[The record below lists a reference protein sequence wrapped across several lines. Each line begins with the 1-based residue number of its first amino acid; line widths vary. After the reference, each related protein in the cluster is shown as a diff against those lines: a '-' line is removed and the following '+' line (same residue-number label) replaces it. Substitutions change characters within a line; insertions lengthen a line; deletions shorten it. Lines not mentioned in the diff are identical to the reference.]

1 MTKAIVLLCDIFM
14 QIVPNYGKCAIV
26 RDSTLFDANLFW
38 VLFCATK
45 NHAVHFVVRILH
57 S

>member
-14 QIVPNYGKCAIV
+14 QIVPNYGKFAIV
-26 RDSTLFDANLFW
+26 RDSTFIWCQF
-38 VLFCATK
+38 VLGFILATK